1 MQRQPVESS
10 NLRSVG
16 YDPATRTLEVEFR
29 NGTVY
34 QYSGVE
40 QEDFDRFMASSSKG
54 KFLNES
60 IKGKFLSI
68 RPTHTGRRA

>member
-29 NGTVY
+29 NGVVY
-34 QYSGVE
+34 QYSRVDE
-40 QEDFDRFMASSSKG
+40 ETFHRFMASPSKG
-54 KFLNES
+54 KFFNRS
-60 IKGKFLSI
+60 ILHSAY
-68 RPTHTGRRA
+68 TGRRA

>member
-1 MQRQPVESS
+1 MQRQPVEST
-10 NLRSVG
+10 NVRSVG

-29 NGTVY
+29 SAGVY
-34 QYSGVE
+34 QYSDVDE
-40 QEDFDRFMASSSKG
+40 ETFNQFMASSSKG
-54 KFLNES
+54 KFLNKS